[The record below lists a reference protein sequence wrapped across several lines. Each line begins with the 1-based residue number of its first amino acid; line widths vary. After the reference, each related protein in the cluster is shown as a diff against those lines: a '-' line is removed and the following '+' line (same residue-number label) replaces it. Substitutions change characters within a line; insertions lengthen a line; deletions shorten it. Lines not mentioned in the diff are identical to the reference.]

1 MTEDLKMTPEELGQL
16 MAEAFHSQQQ
26 INELHI
32 GAIYAIA
39 MRLGIGHEELMREAA
54 LIINKIEN
62 GEDPWTDDEV

>member
-1 MTEDLKMTPEELGQL
+1 MTDETPMSPEELGQL

-32 GAIYAIA
+32 GAIYALA
-39 MRLGIGHEELMREAA
+39 MRLGIGHEELMKKAA

-62 GEDPWTDDEV
+62 GQDPWTDDEL

>member
-1 MTEDLKMTPEELGQL
+1 

-39 MRLGIGHEELMREAA
+39 MRLGIRHEELMKEAA
-54 LIINKIEN
+54 LIINKSEN
-62 GEDPWTDDEV
+62 GQDPWEAKE

>member
-1 MTEDLKMTPEELGQL
+1 MTDETPMSPEELGKL
-16 MAEAFHSQQQ
+16 MAGAFQSQQQ

-62 GEDPWTDDEV
+62 GEDPWEAKE